1 MEQLLVERKEYV
13 GKLRIMLGK
22 GIIVSLTGQRGVG
35 KSSIVR
41 MLMDGLRSGSDIHL
55 ININKESTD
64 FYGIVTYK
72 EMVAYV
78 DEHLSSEKRNYVIVD
93 EAQEIEEFEKG
104 ISELQS
110 RGVCDIIVIGSN
122 AGVLDGEFGT
132 LPEGHLFN
140 CQVQGLSY
148 LEFVLFHKLHNN
160 DTALELYLQHGGLP
174 QLPRFGIDNQDV
186 VDDYLMSMLNTIL
199 LKNILERGNIRN
211 IPLLRMLIKYLGENL
226 GKRLSARSIAS
237 ALKNRGMDASPNII
251 LGYLDYLCKSFLI
264 SRVARY
270 NIPARKV
277 LEYDEKFYFEDIGL
291 RNVAVSSTHLKITDK
306 TMENAV
312 YKHLCRQG
320 FKVYTG
326 QLNKGEVDFVAE
338 RGNERIYVQV
348 TQLLAS
354 EEDINR
360 EFGSLKS
367 IRDNHPKYVVSMD
380 HASGLTNID
389 GIRHYHLRDFL
400 CIEQL

>member
-1 MEQLLVERKEYV
+1 
-13 GKLRIMLGK
+13 
-22 GIIVSLTGQRGVG
+22 
-35 KSSIVR
+35 
-41 MLMDGLRSGSDIHL
+41 
-55 ININKESTD
+55 
-64 FYGIVTYK
+64 
-72 EMVAYV
+72 
-78 DEHLSSEKRNYVIVD
+78 
-93 EAQEIEEFEKG
+93 
-104 ISELQS
+104 
-110 RGVCDIIVIGSN
+110 
-122 AGVLDGEFGT
+122 
-132 LPEGHLFN
+132 
-140 CQVQGLSY
+140 
-148 LEFVLFHKLHNN
+148 
-160 DTALELYLQHGGLP
+160 
-174 QLPRFGIDNQDV
+174 
-186 VDDYLMSMLNTIL
+186 
-199 LKNILERGNIRN
+199 
-211 IPLLRMLIKYLGENL
+211 
-226 GKRLSARSIAS
+226 
-237 ALKNRGMDASPNII
+237 MDASPNII